1 MKKSALTTT
10 ISILLI
16 VASVFALIAAG
27 FGVKDGLAIKQYK
40 EEDAKAADVVG
51 DLEKAIGM
59 LKENEAA
66 YLEGVGTY
74 AKGLSDYAAGQ
85 KAYNEGKA
93 TLAQGYKDYDE
104 GKATLAQGYKDYAA
118 GKKALEEGRAKVAAG
133 QAMIDAN
140 TDAYNEG
147 KALLAKIEPLMPL
160 LNTYVKFRDGSIAKL
175 PGFDSAQVWFVS
187 VVRPIASKM
196 GLNIPADV
204 TDFPAYINQ
213 MVADGKAQLKAY
225 EDGLAELEAGKK
237 QLAEA
242 EKQLAEG
249 EAKLAA
255 GRQDLA
261 AGANKLATAK
271 GQLEDGK
278 AQLSVF
284 EQGEIT
290 LAEGA
295 RSLFEGMQPCFSFY
309 GGEQTVKSLPEYL
322 AIEFGLEIPD
332 NLIVKEDG
340 RAHVN
345 EEAYEAFGE
354 YVISNMYKVDENGAV
369 VEKNGYPMLDLKKCE
384 ILCDKAE
391 QYLQDQEADIKSE
404 VYVRIGMYVAL
415 AVAAVLGII
424 AGIFGIVAAVNG
436 SKRTGKTLSLI
447 AAIMA
452 VAVLVTGLVTKFH
465 DYVYT
470 IRVDSAGNYVGETAA
485 KLDFVPVQ
493 EYTGSLHLTAI
504 CVLAG
509 AAILGVIF
517 AFIASKAAKDK
528 EAALAAAAAEDNDE
542 DVGYTPEAYAA
553 AYAAA
558 EAAIAAAAAE
568 KAAAAQAADETVIE
582 AEQPAPEASDEETV
596 KE

>member
-1 MKKSALTTT
+1 MKRVLLMVFSIILILACIFGLFACVAGVRDVLNINDYKSAD
-10 ISILLI
+10 
-16 VASVFALIAAG
+16 AAFARENLKTARAGIA
-27 FGVKDGLAIKQYK
+27 Q
-40 EEDAKAADVVG
+40 
-51 DLEKAIGM
+51 
-59 LKENEAA
+59 LKENEET
-66 YLEGVGTY
+66 YLTGVGTY
-74 AKGLSDYAAGQ
+74 TDGLSQYTKGLSDYAAGKATLAAGEKTLAEGYAAYEAGKKKLAEGQ
-85 KAYNEGKA
+85 ATIDANTQAYNEGKE
-93 TLAQGYKDYDE
+93 K
-104 GKATLAQGYKDYAA
+104 
-118 GKKALEEGRAKVAAG
+118 
-133 QAMIDAN
+133 
-140 TDAYNEG
+140 
-147 KALLAKIEPLMPL
+147 LAKIEPLLPY
-160 LNTYVKFRDGSIAKL
+160 LNQYVQFRDGTIAKL
-175 PGFDSAQVWFVS
+175 PGFDSAQAWFVS

-354 YVISNMYKVDENGAV
+354 YVLSNMYKVDENGAV

>member
-1 MKKSALTTT
+1 MKRVLLMVF
-10 ISILLI
+10 SIILI
-16 VASVFALIAAG
+16 LACIFGLFACVAGVRDVLNINDYKHADAAYARENLETARAGIA
-27 FGVKDGLAIKQYK
+27 Q
-40 EEDAKAADVVG
+40 
-51 DLEKAIGM
+51 
-59 LKENEAA
+59 LKENEET
-66 YLEGVGTY
+66 YLTGVGTY
-74 AKGLSDYAAGQ
+74 TDGLSQYSKGLNDYAAGQ
-85 KAYNEGKA
+85 ATLAAGEKTLAEGYAAYEAGKKKLAEGQAQIDANTQAYNEGKE
-93 TLAQGYKDYDE
+93 K
-104 GKATLAQGYKDYAA
+104 
-118 GKKALEEGRAKVAAG
+118 
-133 QAMIDAN
+133 
-140 TDAYNEG
+140 
-147 KALLAKIEPLMPL
+147 LAKIEPLLPY
-160 LNTYVKFRDGSIAKL
+160 LNQYVQFRDGTIAKL
-175 PGFDSAQVWFVS
+175 PGFDSAQAWFVS

-204 TDFPAYINQ
+204 TDFPAYVNQ
-213 MVADGKAQLKAY
+213 MVADGKAQLKQY

-242 EKQLAEG
+242 EKQLAAG

-261 AGANKLATAK
+261 AGANKLAVAK
-271 GQLEDGK
+271 GQLADGK

-284 EQGEIT
+284 EQGELT
-290 LAEGA
+290 LADGA
-295 RSLFEGMQPCFSFY
+295 RALFEGMQPCFSFY

-345 EEAYEAFGE
+345 EEAYEEFGE

-369 VEKNGYPMLDLKKCE
+369 VEKNGYPMLDLDKCE
-384 ILCDKAE
+384 TLCDKAE

-415 AVAAVLGII
+415 AVAAVLGTI

-436 SKRTGKTLSLI
+436 SKRTGKTLGLI
-447 AAIMA
+447 SAIMA
-452 VAVLVTGLVTKFH
+452 IAVLVTGLVTKFH

-470 IRVDSAGNYVGETAA
+470 IRVDSAGNYVSETAA

-568 KAAAAQAADETVIE
+568 KAAAASAQAADETVIE

>member
-1 MKKSALTTT
+1 MKRVLLMVFSIILILACIFGLFACVAGVRDVLNIQEYKSAD
-10 ISILLI
+10 
-16 VASVFALIAAG
+16 AAFARENIKIAQAG
-27 FGVKDGLAIKQYK
+27 IDQ
-40 EEDAKAADVVG
+40 
-51 DLEKAIGM
+51 
-59 LKENEAA
+59 LKENEET
-66 YLEGVGTY
+66 YLTGVGTY
-74 AKGLSDYAAGQ
+74 TDGLSQYAKGKSDYAAGQ
-85 KAYNEGKA
+85 ATLAAGEKTLAEGYAAYEAGKKALAEGQAKIDANTQAYNEGKE
-93 TLAQGYKDYDE
+93 K
-104 GKATLAQGYKDYAA
+104 
-118 GKKALEEGRAKVAAG
+118 
-133 QAMIDAN
+133 
-140 TDAYNEG
+140 
-147 KALLAKIEPLMPL
+147 LAKIEPLLPY
-160 LNTYVKFRDGSIAKL
+160 LNQYVQFRDGTIANL
-175 PGFDSAQVWFVS
+175 PGFTNAQAWFVS
-187 VVRPIASKM
+187 VVRPLAARL
-196 GLNIPADV
+196 GLEIPADV

-225 EDGLAELEAGKK
+225 EDGLAELAAGKK

-242 EKQLAEG
+242 EKQLAAG

-261 AGANKLATAK
+261 AGANKLAVAK
-271 GQLEDGK
+271 GQLADGK

-284 EQGEIT
+284 EQGELT
-290 LAEGA
+290 LVEGA
-295 RSLFEGMQPCFSFY
+295 RAFFEGEQPCFSFY

-345 EEAYEAFGE
+345 EEAYEEFGE

-369 VEKNGYPMLDLKKCE
+369 VEKNGYPMLDLDKFE

-404 VYVRIGMYVAL
+404 GYVRLGMYVAL

-447 AAIMA
+447 SAIMA

-470 IRVDSAGNYVGETAA
+470 IRVDSAGNYVSETAA

-568 KAAAAQAADETVIE
+568 KAAAASAQAADETVIE

>member
-1 MKKSALTTT
+1 MKRVLLMVF
-10 ISILLI
+10 SIILI
-16 VASVFALIAAG
+16 LACIFGLFACVAGVRDVLNIQEYKTADAAFARENL
-27 FGVKDGLAIKQYK
+27 KT
-40 EEDAKAADVVG
+40 AKAGIAQ
-51 DLEKAIGM
+51 
-59 LKENEAA
+59 LKENEET
-66 YLEGVGTY
+66 YLTGVGTY
-74 AKGLSDYAAGQ
+74 TDGLSQYTKGLSDYAAGKATLAAGEKTLAEGYAAYEAGKKKLAEGQ
-85 KAYNEGKA
+85 AQIDANTQAYNEGKE
-93 TLAQGYKDYDE
+93 K
-104 GKATLAQGYKDYAA
+104 
-118 GKKALEEGRAKVAAG
+118 
-133 QAMIDAN
+133 
-140 TDAYNEG
+140 
-147 KALLAKIEPLMPL
+147 LAKIEPLLPY
-160 LNTYVKFRDGSIAKL
+160 LNQYVQFRDGTIAKL
-175 PGFDSAQVWFVS
+175 PGFDSAQAWFVS

-354 YVISNMYKVDENGAV
+354 YVLSNMYKVDENGAV

>member
-1 MKKSALTTT
+1 
-10 ISILLI
+10 
-16 VASVFALIAAG
+16 
-27 FGVKDGLAIKQYK
+27 
-40 EEDAKAADVVG
+40 
-51 DLEKAIGM
+51 
-59 LKENEAA
+59 
-66 YLEGVGTY
+66 
-74 AKGLSDYAAGQ
+74 
-85 KAYNEGKA
+85 
-93 TLAQGYKDYDE
+93 
-104 GKATLAQGYKDYAA
+104 
-118 GKKALEEGRAKVAAG
+118 
-133 QAMIDAN
+133 
-140 TDAYNEG
+140 
-147 KALLAKIEPLMPL
+147 
-160 LNTYVKFRDGSIAKL
+160 
-175 PGFDSAQVWFVS
+175 
-187 VVRPIASKM
+187 M

-225 EDGLAELEAGKK
+225 EDGLAELAAGKK

-242 EKQLAEG
+242 EKQLAAG

-261 AGANKLATAK
+261 AGANKLAVAK
-271 GQLEDGK
+271 GQLADGK
-278 AQLSVF
+278 AQLSGF
-284 EQGEIT
+284 EQGELT
-290 LAEGA
+290 LVEGA
-295 RSLFEGMQPCFSFY
+295 RAFFEGEQPCFSFY

-345 EEAYEAFGE
+345 EEAYEEFGE

-369 VEKNGYPMLDLKKCE
+369 VEKNGYPMLDLDKFE

-404 VYVRIGMYVAL
+404 GYVRLGMYVAL

-447 AAIMA
+447 SAIMA
-452 VAVLVTGLVTKFH
+452 IAVLVTGLVTKFH
-465 DYVYT
+465 DYTYT
-470 IRVDSAGNYVGETAA
+470 IRVDAAGNYVGETAA
-485 KLDFVPVQ
+485 KLDFTPIQ

-568 KAAAAQAADETVIE
+568 KAAAASAQAADETVIE

>member
-1 MKKSALTTT
+1 MKRVLLMVF
-10 ISILLI
+10 SIILI
-16 VASVFALIAAG
+16 LACIFGLFACVAGVRDVLNINDYKHADAAYARENLETARAGIA
-27 FGVKDGLAIKQYK
+27 Q
-40 EEDAKAADVVG
+40 
-51 DLEKAIGM
+51 
-59 LKENEAA
+59 LKENEET
-66 YLEGVGTY
+66 YLTGVGTY
-74 AKGLSDYAAGQ
+74 TDGLSQYSKGLNDYAAGQ
-85 KAYNEGKA
+85 ATLAAGEKTLAEGYAAYEAGKKKLAEGQAQIDANTQAYNEGKE
-93 TLAQGYKDYDE
+93 K
-104 GKATLAQGYKDYAA
+104 
-118 GKKALEEGRAKVAAG
+118 
-133 QAMIDAN
+133 
-140 TDAYNEG
+140 
-147 KALLAKIEPLMPL
+147 LAKIEPLLPY
-160 LNTYVKFRDGSIAKL
+160 LNQYVQFRDGTIAKL
-175 PGFDSAQVWFVS
+175 PGFDSAQAWFVS

-204 TDFPAYINQ
+204 TDFPAYVNQ
-213 MVADGKAQLKAY
+213 MVADGKAQLKQY

-242 EKQLAEG
+242 EKQLAAG

-261 AGANKLATAK
+261 AGANKLAVAK
-271 GQLEDGK
+271 GQLADGK

-284 EQGEIT
+284 EQGELT
-290 LAEGA
+290 LADGA
-295 RSLFEGMQPCFSFY
+295 RALFEGMQPCFSFY
-309 GGEQTVKSLPEYL
+309 GGEQTVKSLPEY
-322 AIEFGLEIPD
+322 

-369 VEKNGYPMLDLKKCE
+369 VEKNGYPMLDLDKCKT
-384 ILCDKAE
+384 LCDKAE

-436 SKRTGKTLSLI
+436 SKRTGKTLGLI
-447 AAIMA
+447 SAIMA
-452 VAVLVTGLVTKFH
+452 IAVLITGLVTKFH

-568 KAAAAQAADETVIE
+568 KAAAASAQAADETVIE

>member
-1 MKKSALTTT
+1 MKRVLLMVF
-10 ISILLI
+10 SIILI
-16 VASVFALIAAG
+16 LACIFGLFACVAGVRDVLNIQEYKTADAAFARENLKTAQAGIAQ
-27 FGVKDGLAIKQYK
+27 LS
-40 EEDAKAADVVG
+40 
-51 DLEKAIGM
+51 
-59 LKENEAA
+59 ENEQT
-66 YLEGVGTY
+66 YITGVGTY
-74 AKGLSDYAAGQ
+74 TDGLNQYTKGKSDYAAGQ
-85 KAYNEGKA
+85 ATLAAGEKTLAEGYAAYEAGKKALAEGQAKIDANTQAYNEGKE
-93 TLAQGYKDYDE
+93 K
-104 GKATLAQGYKDYAA
+104 
-118 GKKALEEGRAKVAAG
+118 
-133 QAMIDAN
+133 
-140 TDAYNEG
+140 
-147 KALLAKIEPLMPL
+147 LAKIEPLLPY
-160 LNTYVKFRDGSIAKL
+160 LNQYVQFRDGTIAKL

-187 VVRPIASKM
+187 IVRPLGARL

-213 MVADGKAQLKAY
+213 MVADGKAQLKEY
-225 EDGLAELEAGKK
+225 EDGLAQLEAGKK

-242 EKQLAEG
+242 EKQLAAG

-261 AGANKLATAK
+261 AGANKLAVAK

-322 AIEFGLEIPD
+322 AIEFGLDIPD

-354 YVISNMYKVDENGAV
+354 YVLSNMYKVDENGAV

-470 IRVDSAGNYVGETAA
+470 VRVDSAGNYVSETAA

-568 KAAAAQAADETVIE
+568 KAAAASAQAADETVIE

>member
-1 MKKSALTTT
+1 MKRVLLMVF
-10 ISILLI
+10 SIILI
-16 VASVFALIAAG
+16 LACIFGLFACVAGVRDVLNINDYKHADAAYARETLETARAGIA
-27 FGVKDGLAIKQYK
+27 Q
-40 EEDAKAADVVG
+40 
-51 DLEKAIGM
+51 
-59 LKENEAA
+59 LKENEET
-66 YLEGVGTY
+66 YLTGVGTY
-74 AKGLSDYAAGQ
+74 TDGLSQYSKGLSDYAAGQ
-85 KAYNEGKA
+85 ATLAAGEKTLAEGYAAYEAGKKKLAEGQAQIDANTQAYNEGKE
-93 TLAQGYKDYDE
+93 K
-104 GKATLAQGYKDYAA
+104 
-118 GKKALEEGRAKVAAG
+118 
-133 QAMIDAN
+133 
-140 TDAYNEG
+140 
-147 KALLAKIEPLMPL
+147 LAKIEPLLPY
-160 LNTYVKFRDGSIAKL
+160 LNQYVQFRDGTIAKL
-175 PGFDSAQVWFVS
+175 PGFDSAQAWFVS

-204 TDFPAYINQ
+204 TDFPAYVNQ
-213 MVADGKAQLKAY
+213 MVADGKAQLKQY

-242 EKQLAEG
+242 EKQLAAG

-261 AGANKLATAK
+261 AGANKLAVAK
-271 GQLEDGK
+271 GQLADGK

-284 EQGEIT
+284 EQGELT
-290 LAEGA
+290 LADGA
-295 RSLFEGMQPCFSFY
+295 RALFEGMQPCFSFY

-345 EEAYEAFGE
+345 EEAYEEFGE

-369 VEKNGYPMLDLKKCE
+369 VEKNGYPMLDLDKCE
-384 ILCDKAE
+384 TLCDKAE

-436 SKRTGKTLSLI
+436 SKRTGKTLGLI
-447 AAIMA
+447 SAIMA
-452 VAVLVTGLVTKFH
+452 IAVLITGLVTKFH

-470 IRVDSAGNYVGETAA
+470 IRVDSAGNYVSETAA

-568 KAAAAQAADETVIE
+568 KAAAASAQAADETVIE

>member
-1 MKKSALTTT
+1 
-10 ISILLI
+10 
-16 VASVFALIAAG
+16 
-27 FGVKDGLAIKQYK
+27 
-40 EEDAKAADVVG
+40 
-51 DLEKAIGM
+51 
-59 LKENEAA
+59 
-66 YLEGVGTY
+66 
-74 AKGLSDYAAGQ
+74 
-85 KAYNEGKA
+85 
-93 TLAQGYKDYDE
+93 
-104 GKATLAQGYKDYAA
+104 
-118 GKKALEEGRAKVAAG
+118 
-133 QAMIDAN
+133 
-140 TDAYNEG
+140 
-147 KALLAKIEPLMPL
+147 
-160 LNTYVKFRDGSIAKL
+160 
-175 PGFDSAQVWFVS
+175 
-187 VVRPIASKM
+187 
-196 GLNIPADV
+196 
-204 TDFPAYINQ
+204 

-225 EDGLAELEAGKK
+225 EDGLAELAAGKK

-242 EKQLAEG
+242 EKQLAAG

-261 AGANKLATAK
+261 AGANKLAVAK
-271 GQLEDGK
+271 GQLADGK

-284 EQGEIT
+284 EQGELT
-290 LAEGA
+290 LVEGA
-295 RSLFEGMQPCFSFY
+295 RAFFEGEQPCFSFY

-345 EEAYEAFGE
+345 EEAYEEFGE

-369 VEKNGYPMLDLKKCE
+369 VEKNGYPMLDLDKFE

-404 VYVRIGMYVAL
+404 GYVRLGMYVAL

-447 AAIMA
+447 SAIMA

-470 IRVDSAGNYVGETAA
+470 IRVDSAGNYVSETAA

-568 KAAAAQAADETVIE
+568 KAAAASAQAADETVIE

>member
-1 MKKSALTTT
+1 MKRVLLMVFSIILILACIFGLFACVAGVRDVLNISDYKSADAAYARENIET
-10 ISILLI
+10 
-16 VASVFALIAAG
+16 ALAGIA
-27 FGVKDGLAIKQYK
+27 Q
-40 EEDAKAADVVG
+40 
-51 DLEKAIGM
+51 
-59 LKENEAA
+59 LKENEET
-66 YLEGVGTY
+66 YLTGVGTY
-74 AKGLSDYAAGQ
+74 TDGLSQYSKGLSDYAAGQ
-85 KAYNEGKA
+85 ATLAAGEKTLAEGYAAYEAGKKKLAEGQATIDANTQAYNEGKE
-93 TLAQGYKDYDE
+93 K
-104 GKATLAQGYKDYAA
+104 
-118 GKKALEEGRAKVAAG
+118 
-133 QAMIDAN
+133 
-140 TDAYNEG
+140 
-147 KALLAKIEPLMPL
+147 LAKIEPLLPY
-160 LNTYVKFRDGSIAKL
+160 LNLYVQFRDGTIAKL

-187 VVRPIASKM
+187 VVRPIASNM
-196 GLNIPADV
+196 GLNIPSDV

-225 EDGLAELEAGKK
+225 EDGLAELAAGKK

-242 EKQLAEG
+242 EKQLAAG

-261 AGANKLATAK
+261 AGANKLAVAK
-271 GQLEDGK
+271 GQLADGK

-284 EQGEIT
+284 EQGELT
-290 LAEGA
+290 LVEGA
-295 RSLFEGMQPCFSFY
+295 RAFFEGEQPCFSFY

-345 EEAYEAFGE
+345 EEAYEEFGE

-369 VEKNGYPMLDLKKCE
+369 VEKNGYPMLDLDKFE

-404 VYVRIGMYVAL
+404 GYVRLGMYVAL

-447 AAIMA
+447 SAIMA

-470 IRVDSAGNYVGETAA
+470 IRVDSAGNYVSETAA

-568 KAAAAQAADETVIE
+568 KAAAASAQAADETVIE

>member
-1 MKKSALTTT
+1 MKRVLLMVF
-10 ISILLI
+10 SIILI
-16 VASVFALIAAG
+16 LACIFGLFACVAGVRDVLNINDYKHADAAYARENLETARAGIA
-27 FGVKDGLAIKQYK
+27 Q
-40 EEDAKAADVVG
+40 
-51 DLEKAIGM
+51 
-59 LKENEAA
+59 LKENEET
-66 YLEGVGTY
+66 YLTGVGTY
-74 AKGLSDYAAGQ
+74 TDGLSQYSKGLNDYAAGQ
-85 KAYNEGKA
+85 ATLAAGEKTLAEGYAAYEAGKKKLAEGQAQIDANTQAYNEGKE
-93 TLAQGYKDYDE
+93 K
-104 GKATLAQGYKDYAA
+104 
-118 GKKALEEGRAKVAAG
+118 
-133 QAMIDAN
+133 
-140 TDAYNEG
+140 
-147 KALLAKIEPLMPL
+147 LAKIEPLLPY
-160 LNTYVKFRDGSIAKL
+160 LNLYVQFRDGTIAKL
-175 PGFDSAQVWFVS
+175 PGFDSAQAWFVS

-204 TDFPAYINQ
+204 TDFPAYVNQ
-213 MVADGKAQLKAY
+213 MVADGKAQLKQY

-242 EKQLAEG
+242 EKQLAAG

-261 AGANKLATAK
+261 AGANKLAVAK
-271 GQLEDGK
+271 GQLADGK

-284 EQGEIT
+284 EQGELT
-290 LAEGA
+290 LADGA
-295 RSLFEGMQPCFSFY
+295 RALFEGMQPCFSFY

-345 EEAYEAFGE
+345 EEAYEEFGE

-436 SKRTGKTLSLI
+436 SKRTGKTLGLI
-447 AAIMA
+447 SAIMA
-452 VAVLVTGLVTKFH
+452 IAVLITGLVTKFH

>member
-1 MKKSALTTT
+1 MKRVLLMVF
-10 ISILLI
+10 SIILI
-16 VASVFALIAAG
+16 LACIFGLFACVAGVRDVLNINDYKHADAAYARENLETARAGIA
-27 FGVKDGLAIKQYK
+27 Q
-40 EEDAKAADVVG
+40 
-51 DLEKAIGM
+51 
-59 LKENEAA
+59 LKENEET
-66 YLEGVGTY
+66 YLTGVGTY
-74 AKGLSDYAAGQ
+74 TDGLSQYSKGLSDYAAGQ
-85 KAYNEGKA
+85 ATLAAGEKTLAEGYAAYEAGKKKLAEGQAQIDANTQAYNEGKE
-93 TLAQGYKDYDE
+93 K
-104 GKATLAQGYKDYAA
+104 
-118 GKKALEEGRAKVAAG
+118 
-133 QAMIDAN
+133 
-140 TDAYNEG
+140 
-147 KALLAKIEPLMPL
+147 LAKIEPLLPY
-160 LNTYVKFRDGSIAKL
+160 LNQYVQFRDGTIAKL
-175 PGFDSAQVWFVS
+175 PGFDSAQAWFVS

-204 TDFPAYINQ
+204 TDFPAYVNQ
-213 MVADGKAQLKAY
+213 MVADGKAQLKQY

-242 EKQLAEG
+242 EKQLAAG

-261 AGANKLATAK
+261 AGANKLAVAK
-271 GQLEDGK
+271 GQLADGK

-284 EQGEIT
+284 EQGELT
-290 LAEGA
+290 LADGA
-295 RSLFEGMQPCFSFY
+295 RALFEGMQPCFRFY

-345 EEAYEAFGE
+345 EEAYEEFGE

-369 VEKNGYPMLDLKKCE
+369 VEKNGYPMLDLDKCE
-384 ILCDKAE
+384 TLCDKAE

-436 SKRTGKTLSLI
+436 SKRTGKTLGLI
-447 AAIMA
+447 SAIMA
-452 VAVLVTGLVTKFH
+452 IAVLVTGLVTKFH

-470 IRVDSAGNYVGETAA
+470 IRVDSAGNYVSETAA

-568 KAAAAQAADETVIE
+568 KAAAASAQAADETVIE

>member
-1 MKKSALTTT
+1 MKRVLLMVF
-10 ISILLI
+10 SIILI
-16 VASVFALIAAG
+16 LACIFGLFACVAGVRDVLNINDYKHADAAYARENLETARAGIA
-27 FGVKDGLAIKQYK
+27 Q
-40 EEDAKAADVVG
+40 
-51 DLEKAIGM
+51 
-59 LKENEAA
+59 LKENEET
-66 YLEGVGTY
+66 YLTGVGTY
-74 AKGLSDYAAGQ
+74 TDGLSQYSKGLNDYAAGQ
-85 KAYNEGKA
+85 ATLAAGEKTLAEGYAAYEAGKKKLAEGQAQIDANTQAYNEGKE
-93 TLAQGYKDYDE
+93 K
-104 GKATLAQGYKDYAA
+104 
-118 GKKALEEGRAKVAAG
+118 
-133 QAMIDAN
+133 
-140 TDAYNEG
+140 
-147 KALLAKIEPLMPL
+147 LAKIEPLLPY
-160 LNTYVKFRDGSIAKL
+160 LNLYVQFRDGTIAKL
-175 PGFDSAQVWFVS
+175 PGFDSAQAWFVS

-204 TDFPAYINQ
+204 TDFPAYVNQ
-213 MVADGKAQLKAY
+213 MVADGKAQLKQY

-242 EKQLAEG
+242 EKQLAAG

-261 AGANKLATAK
+261 AGANKLAVAK
-271 GQLEDGK
+271 GQLADGK

-284 EQGEIT
+284 EQGELT
-290 LAEGA
+290 LADGA
-295 RSLFEGMQPCFSFY
+295 RALFEGMQPCFSFY

-345 EEAYEAFGE
+345 EEAYEEFGE

-568 KAAAAQAADETVIE
+568 KAAAASAQAADETVIE
-582 AEQPAPEASDEETV
+582 AEQPAPEASDDETV

>member
-1 MKKSALTTT
+1 MKRVLLMVF
-10 ISILLI
+10 SIILI
-16 VASVFALIAAG
+16 LACIFGLFACVAGVRDVLNIQEYKTADAAFARENL
-27 FGVKDGLAIKQYK
+27 KT
-40 EEDAKAADVVG
+40 AKAGIAQ
-51 DLEKAIGM
+51 
-59 LKENEAA
+59 LKENEET
-66 YLEGVGTY
+66 YLTGVGTY
-74 AKGLSDYAAGQ
+74 TDGLSQYTKGLSDYAAGQ
-85 KAYNEGKA
+85 ATLAAGEKTLAEGYAAYEAGKKKLAEGQATIDANTQAYNEGKE
-93 TLAQGYKDYDE
+93 K
-104 GKATLAQGYKDYAA
+104 
-118 GKKALEEGRAKVAAG
+118 
-133 QAMIDAN
+133 
-140 TDAYNEG
+140 
-147 KALLAKIEPLMPL
+147 LAKIEPLLPY
-160 LNTYVKFRDGSIAKL
+160 LNQYVQFRDGTIAKL
-175 PGFDSAQVWFVS
+175 PGFDSAQAWFVS

-354 YVISNMYKVDENGAV
+354 YVLSNMYKVDENGAV

-493 EYTGSLHLTAI
+493 EYSGSLHLTAI

-517 AFIASKAAKDK
+517 AFIANKAAKDK

>member
-1 MKKSALTTT
+1 MKRVLLMVF
-10 ISILLI
+10 SIILI
-16 VASVFALIAAG
+16 LACIFGLFACVAGVRDVLNINDYKHADAAFARENLETARAGIA
-27 FGVKDGLAIKQYK
+27 Q
-40 EEDAKAADVVG
+40 
-51 DLEKAIGM
+51 
-59 LKENEAA
+59 LKENEET
-66 YLEGVGTY
+66 YLTGVGTY
-74 AKGLSDYAAGQ
+74 TDGLSQYSKGLSDYAAGKATLAAGEKTLAEGYAAYEAGKKKLAEGQ
-85 KAYNEGKA
+85 ATIDANTQAYNEGKE
-93 TLAQGYKDYDE
+93 K
-104 GKATLAQGYKDYAA
+104 
-118 GKKALEEGRAKVAAG
+118 
-133 QAMIDAN
+133 
-140 TDAYNEG
+140 
-147 KALLAKIEPLMPL
+147 LAKIEPLLPY
-160 LNTYVKFRDGSIAKL
+160 LNLYVQFRDGTIAKL

-354 YVISNMYKVDENGAV
+354 YVLSNMYKVDENGAV

-447 AAIMA
+447 AAIIA

-493 EYTGSLHLTAI
+493 EYTGSLQLTAI

-568 KAAAAQAADETVIE
+568 KAAAASAQAADETVIE
-582 AEQPAPEASDEETV
+582 AEQPAPEASDDETV

>member
-1 MKKSALTTT
+1 MKRVLLMVFSIILILACIFGLFACVAGVRDVLNISDYKSADAAYARENIET
-10 ISILLI
+10 
-16 VASVFALIAAG
+16 ALAGIA
-27 FGVKDGLAIKQYK
+27 Q
-40 EEDAKAADVVG
+40 
-51 DLEKAIGM
+51 
-59 LKENEAA
+59 LKENEET
-66 YLEGVGTY
+66 YLTGVGTY
-74 AKGLSDYAAGQ
+74 TDGLSQYSKGLSDYAAGQ
-85 KAYNEGKA
+85 ATLAAGEKTLAEGYAAYEAGKKKLAEGQATIDANTQAYNEGKE
-93 TLAQGYKDYDE
+93 K
-104 GKATLAQGYKDYAA
+104 
-118 GKKALEEGRAKVAAG
+118 
-133 QAMIDAN
+133 
-140 TDAYNEG
+140 
-147 KALLAKIEPLMPL
+147 LAKIEPLLPY
-160 LNTYVKFRDGSIAKL
+160 LNQYVQFRDGTIAKL

-204 TDFPAYINQ
+204 TDFPAYVNQ
-213 MVADGKAQLKAY
+213 MVADGKAQLKQY

-242 EKQLAEG
+242 EKQLAAG

-261 AGANKLATAK
+261 AGANKLAVAK
-271 GQLEDGK
+271 GQLADGK

-284 EQGEIT
+284 EQGELT
-290 LAEGA
+290 LVEGA
-295 RSLFEGMQPCFSFY
+295 RAFFEGEQPCFSFY

-345 EEAYEAFGE
+345 EEAYEEFGE

-369 VEKNGYPMLDLKKCE
+369 VEKNGYPMLDLDKFE

-404 VYVRIGMYVAL
+404 GYVRLGMYVAL

-447 AAIMA
+447 SAIMA

-470 IRVDSAGNYVGETAA
+470 IRVDSAGNYVSETAA

-568 KAAAAQAADETVIE
+568 KAAAASAQAADETVIE